1 MINYDLKKIKAI
13 VFDVDGVLSAETIP
27 LPAVNPMD
35 SDDGQP
41 MRTVNIKDGYAI
53 QLAMKLGVRIALIT
67 GGTTQSVRL
76 RYERLGMEDIF
87 MGAAVKT
94 KAYEKFKAKYSL
106 SDDEIIY
113 MGDDIP
119 DYELMKRVGFP
130 CCPADACPEI
140 KEVSCY
146 VSRYPGGQGCVRD
159 VIEQD
164 LRAQNKW
171 MSDAE
176 AFGW

>member
-1 MINYDLKKIKAI
+1 MINYDLNKIRAI
-13 VFDVDGVLSAETIP
+13 IFDVDGVLSCQTIP
-27 LPAVNPMD
+27 LSPLGEPV
-35 SDDGQP
+35 
-41 MRTVNIKDGYAI
+41 RTVNIHDGYAI
-53 QLAMKLGVRIALIT
+53 QLAVKKGLHLAIIT
-67 GGTTQSVRL
+67 GGRGEELLL
-76 RYERLGMEDIF
+76 RYQRLGLTDIV
-87 MGAAVKT
+87 MNAGVKVV
-94 KAYEKFKAKYSL
+94 AYEQLKQRCGF

-119 DYELMKRVGFP
+119 DYELMKRVGCP

-140 KEVSCY
+140 KEVSRY

-159 VIEQD
+159 VIEQV